1 MHRWKIKVFR
11 LALFLSPLLLLSVNV
26 SAQQERTVAGIST
39 KEEPPKVGL
48 RVLTVEPGTPA
59 EEAGLQYMDVIS
71 KYGDYQIVDASS
83 YFVAREA
90 YAELPESKVI
100 LVYWHGRER
109 VATWVKPG
117 RLGIEFNEYSVVAY
131 QLDSVMQRLN
141 TMIELPDY
149 YVESQVA
156 AGTMQPREK
165 VVAEILAAIDKAET
179 NASLTPAQIL
189 VAKINAIL
197 DDSPAPE
204 IEKLSDLLKELVTN
218 QPRGYTNY
226 LGYNVFF
233 KHRRYRAAVACFKR
247 SLEAEPEDVS
257 VRLNLGIAYWH
268 LQRFDEADASADQ
281 GLKDSGLSE
290 YGNGVAYQ
298 IKANAAL
305 GHRNFPKA
313 LDFAEKAFQA
323 NPRSDYLMSLWQLAA
338 AQNGN
343 LQKFYEVV
351 RATEKALRKEYENLR
366 CRTDALE
373 AYILA
378 RNGQREKARALVTKW
393 VGDEKLVS
401 NARYWRQ
408 YPSGEDVVRVWKE
421 LQNQE

>member
-1 MHRWKIKVFR
+1 
-11 LALFLSPLLLLSVNV
+11 
-26 SAQQERTVAGIST
+26 
-39 KEEPPKVGL
+39 
-48 RVLTVEPGTPA
+48 
-59 EEAGLQYMDVIS
+59 
-71 KYGDYQIVDASS
+71 
-83 YFVAREA
+83 
-90 YAELPESKVI
+90 
-100 LVYWHGRER
+100 
-109 VATWVKPG
+109 
-117 RLGIEFNEYSVVAY
+117 
-131 QLDSVMQRLN
+131 MQRLN

-218 QPRGYTNY
+218 QPPGYTNY
-226 LGYNVFF
+226 PGYNVFF